1 MEGVDHQPKDH
12 VTSGRDIQTIP
23 LNEISYLIFFFM
35 AINKVNSFIG
45 SKLKNLREVWLKI
58 QKNTEVV
65 SNSRRY
71 EKTVYFHKVEVK

>member
-45 SKLKNLREVWLKI
+45 SKLKNLREV
-58 QKNTEVV
+58 
-65 SNSRRY
+65 
-71 EKTVYFHKVEVK
+71 